1 MQTKSKLS
9 KEKKSSTKNTNS
21 TTKKRKRKKNFISL
35 EDLLQA
41 NDSQLITLYK
51 SGDDNAF
58 AVLLNR
64 HKNRIFT
71 ILITIVKDTYIAED
85 LMQEAFIKVVDT
97 IRLGK

>member
-1 MQTKSKLS
+1 MQTKSNLR
-9 KEKKSSTKNTNS
+9 KEKKSIKSKTETQINFN
-21 TTKKRKRKKNFISL
+21 TTKRNKNSLSL

-71 ILITIVKDTYIAED
+71 INKRNFLNHSFQIWT
-85 LMQEAFIKVVDT
+85 LLNHKV
-97 IRLGK
+97 